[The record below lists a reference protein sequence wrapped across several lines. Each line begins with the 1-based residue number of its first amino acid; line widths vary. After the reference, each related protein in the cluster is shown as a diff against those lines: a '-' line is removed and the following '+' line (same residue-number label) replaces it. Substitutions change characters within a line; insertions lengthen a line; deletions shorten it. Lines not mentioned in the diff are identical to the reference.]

1 MNSSALLDALKGCGA
16 ELAAGLTDSQL
27 DRAQERF
34 GFLFAPDHRLMLLR
48 DGRHYY
54 GSDLLDWFEHEFQ
67 KSKRPI
73 GPIHRRLP
81 FWTSLVDM
89 EWSDPDTE

>member
-1 MNSSALLDALKGCGA
+1 VARSLRPGSRTLNSIEPRNDSGSCSHQITGSCSY
-16 ELAAGLTDSQL
+16 GTDVI
-27 DRAQERF
+27 
-34 GFLFAPDHRLMLLR
+34 
-48 DGRHYY
+48 YY

>member
-1 MNSSALLDALKGCGA
+1 
-16 ELAAGLTDSQL
+16 
-27 DRAQERF
+27 
-34 GFLFAPDHRLMLLR
+34 
-48 DGRHYY
+48 
-54 GSDLLDWFEHEFQ
+54 LLDWFEHEFQ

-89 EWSDPDTE
+89 EWWDPDTE